1 MLALMRLRRLT
12 LATATAGLLLA
23 AGTAAL
29 PPTHAQESEAEEAAP
44 TEPAARPGNAPYL
57 RPMSRLA
64 TILGSMHF
72 LRKLCGDEEAGV
84 WRDEMNTLLEAL
96 APNDADRRHLVASFN
111 SGYRAFEATYRS
123 CTDAAR
129 VAANRYREEGAT
141 LAREIS
147 SRYGA

>member
-1 MLALMRLRRLT
+1 MAI
-12 LATATAGLLLA
+12 AGMFLVAGA
-23 AGTAAL
+23 AGMPAA
-29 PPTHAQESEAEEAAP
+29 HAQEDGEEQTTEESQPAE
-44 TEPAARPGNAPYL
+44 RPSNAPYM

-96 APNDADRRHLVASFN
+96 APSDADRRHLIASFN

-141 LAREIS
+141 LAREIG